1 MIPLEDGTTL
11 PLLYHLNS
19 EPWMNLEA
27 YAQHSYEVEFKQ
39 EAGEAIALPAPGEGS
54 RLMRLLAERGSCR
67 RYAPREMALGT
78 LSTLLGGAYGLTR
91 LNKLDS
97 GLRFHSR
104 PVPSAG
110 GLYPLELYVMTR
122 RVAGAS
128 DGIHHFEAA
137 THTLRHLQPFPPY
150 ETLVDLFL
158 SQYFLDNAN
167 AVVMISAVFP
177 RTLRKY
183 GARGYRY
190 VLFEAG
196 HVAQTICM
204 LAAGQNLGSLCVG
217 GFWDAKLNAFLKFD
231 GTTQAVVYCVGV
243 GHPAEAG

>member
-1 MIPLEDGTTL
+1 MIPVEDGTTL

-27 YAQHSYEVEFKQ
+27 YAQHSYEVEFKK
-39 EAGEAIALPAPGEGS
+39 ESGEAVALPQPDRGS
-54 RLMRLLAERGSCR
+54 ELMRLLAVRGSCR
-67 RYAPREMALGT
+67 KYAAREMPLET

-91 LNKLDS
+91 LNQLDS
-97 GLRFHSR
+97 GIRFHSR

-122 RVAGAS
+122 QVTGAK

-137 THTLRHLQPFPPY
+137 TNTLRLLQPFPPH
-150 ETLVDLFL
+150 EKLVELFL
-158 SQYFLDNAN
+158 SQYFLENAN
-167 AVVMISAVFP
+167 VLLMISAVFP

-190 VLFEAG
+190 VLLEAG
-196 HVAQTICM
+196 HLAQTVCL
-204 LAAGQNLGSLCVG
+204 LAAERKLGSLCMG
-217 GFWDAKLNAFLKFD
+217 GFWDGRLNAFLRLD

-243 GHPAEAG
+243 GHPASEE